1 MIEFSIAFQ
10 TDKRLSEYGSLAELV
25 EQQGFDAISVYND
38 LFFQPAWLPLMEIAR
53 HTRQI
58 QLGVAAVNP
67 FTCHPINIAG
77 NIALIDGASNGRA
90 YLGLARGAWLDAL
103 DIYPTKP
110 ITAIRE
116 AITLVRK
123 LVAGDD
129 AGFTGEI
136 FSLVAG
142 QTLRWSLYR
151 DAIPILLGTWG
162 EQLIARTA
170 DLIDLV
176 KVGGSAN
183 PPMARWTRE
192 RIDRHANGRAIGLV
206 VGAVTVVDAD
216 RAIAVNLARREVA
229 MYLAVVAALDP
240 TFVIDPDELARVQ
253 SAVAIGDHAQA
264 AHAISDATLMRFAF
278 CGTPSDIVNQARD
291 LADAGATRI
300 EFGTPHGVDRANAIR
315 LLGERVV
322 PEFRS
327 L

>member
-10 TDKRLSEYGSLAELV
+10 TDKPLNEYGALAELV
-25 EQQGFDAISVYND
+25 EQYGFDAISVYND
-38 LFFQPAWLPLMEIAR
+38 LFFQPAWLPLLEIAR
-53 HTRQI
+53 HTRRI
-58 QLGVAAVNP
+58 QVGVAAVNP

-77 NIALIDGASNGRA
+77 NIALIDEASNGRT

-103 DIYPTKP
+103 DIHPTKP

-116 AITLVRK
+116 AITMVQK

-142 QTLRWSLYR
+142 QTLRWSRYR

-183 PPMARWTRE
+183 PTMARWTRE

-206 VGAVTVVDAD
+206 VGAVTVVDED
-216 RAIAVNLARREVA
+216 RVVAVNLARREVA

-253 SAVAIGDHAQA
+253 SAVAAGNHAQA
-264 AHAISDATLMRFAF
+264 ARAISDATLTRFAF
-278 CGTPSDIVNQARD
+278 CGTPADIVKQARE
-291 LADAGATRI
+291 LADAGMTRI
-300 EFGTPHGVDRANAIR
+300 EFGTPHGVDRVNAIR
-315 LLGERVV
+315 LLGERVM

-327 L
+327 V